1 MPPLPPLRVI
11 AVMPDDEPLDAVV
24 AGVNSRHNPNSK
36 PGPSRI
42 VIHEAGTR
50 PGGHSRGQVAV
61 GVGCRWRGPGARGSA
76 PGQWQGFGLRDG
88 LSRDLAGGVQESG
101 QGGIGVV
108 CCPGDLEGELVPHD
122 GDKPDTG

>member
-1 MPPLPPLRVI
+1 MHNSRGVLTRIDRLTGLPAAPDLRLHALHAGPELPLIVERRHHHMPPLPPLRVI

-61 GVGCRWRGPGARGSA
+61 GVGCR
-76 PGQWQGFGLRDG
+76 
-88 LSRDLAGGVQESG
+88 
-101 QGGIGVV
+101 
-108 CCPGDLEGELVPHD
+108 
-122 GDKPDTG
+122 